1 MQQLLQELVDEMRR
15 FDPDTVKS
23 LRPGLPSDALKQRF
37 TTLPYEV
44 SPDAMSLYAMAD
56 CADYSFKMPFEML
69 PGAYF
74 IPFDKAVAEF
84 EEIHGM
90 RDRLEQISSQRYR
103 DCFRFLTDKS
113 DGGYAFGR
121 IDSPS
126 RGQIVSL
133 EIHAPWRLAFRDLEH
148 LLRTS
153 IECYRQGIMRT
164 NSGAPDFDAY
174 FELAARM
181 NPGMEAWT
189 AHET

>member
-1 MQQLLQELVDEMRR
+1 MQQLFQELVDEVRR
-15 FDPDTVKS
+15 FDPDAVKS
-23 LRPGLPSDALKQRF
+23 LRPGLPPDVLKRRF
-37 TTLPYEV
+37 ATLPYEV
-44 SPDAMSLYAMAD
+44 TPDAMSLYALAD
-56 CADYSFKMPFEML
+56 CADWSFEMPFEML
-69 PGAYF
+69 PGGYF
-74 IPFDKAVAEF
+74 IPFDYAVAEF

-90 RDRLEQISSQRYR
+90 RDELEQTCPERYR
-103 DCFRFLTDKS
+103 DCFRFLTDES

-133 EIHAPWRLAFRDLEH
+133 EIHEPWLLAFRDLEH

-153 IECYRQGIMRT
+153 IECYRQGIMRAD
-164 NSGAPDFDAY
+164 SGVPDLDAY
-174 FELAARM
+174 FKLAARM